1 MSDRLRASSGGLSG
15 SLWVLL
21 TLLGCQGT
29 GADLVLQGGPVYTVD
44 ADRSWVEAV
53 AVNDGEIVFVGS
65 SSEVTRLIGPATE
78 VIDLGGRMLL
88 PGFHDSHVHPDL
100 GSVLS
105 TFCQLDACASKEA
118 ILQAAENC
126 AAEDDRDWVLGYGW
140 QNEVFF
146 PDVNPKKGDLDRRFP
161 DRPAVLI
168 SKDMH
173 TFWVNSPALEEA
185 GITSRTPDPEGGTI
199 ERDPETGEPSGA
211 LRDKAAE
218 MMVDQH
224 IVPGPVESLRL
235 LRDLLRQMNAYG
247 YTSLM
252 DARLTDSNVA
262 LGYWIMELLGQLNFR
277 VSMALLL
284 DPTGDESQIERFK
297 ELRDD
302 YTTERLQATIV
313 KIFLDGNMDANLAF
327 LLDDY
332 LDADHPGKPYFDP
345 DQFNRYVRRLDEEGF
360 AIHVHTIGDGAAH
373 MVLNA
378 VEEARKANPGSQVR
392 HALTHLELTDP
403 SDWPRFS
410 DLGVIANISPYW
422 AFGFEAVPGH
432 PTYADEIRAAVGAER
447 AKRNMAFRSLADAGA
462 TITAGSD
469 YPFTPLDPFD
479 AIEVGM
485 TRQPPN
491 EPGLPSYLPEQRLDL
506 PTLLAAYTIN
516 AAYQLHQEDLTG
528 SIEVGKAADLIVI
541 DRNLFEIPVPQISET
556 KVLLTLLAG
565 EQVYRSKEL

>member
-1 MSDRLRASSGGLSG
+1 M
-15 SLWVLL
+15 
-21 TLLGCQGT
+21 
-29 GADLVLQGGPVYTVD
+29 
-44 ADRSWVEAV
+44 
-53 AVNDGEIVFVGS
+53 
-65 SSEVTRLIGPATE
+65 
-78 VIDLGGRMLL
+78 
-88 PGFHDSHVHPDL
+88 
-100 GSVLS
+100 
-105 TFCQLDACASKEA
+105 
-118 ILQAAENC
+118 
-126 AAEDDRDWVLGYGW
+126 
-140 QNEVFF
+140 NE
-146 PDVNPKKGDLDRRFP
+146 
-161 DRPAVLI
+161 
-168 SKDMH
+168 
-173 TFWVNSPALEEA
+173 
-185 GITSRTPDPEGGTI
+185 
-199 ERDPETGEPSGA
+199 
-211 LRDKAAE
+211 
-218 MMVDQH
+218 
-224 IVPGPVESLRL
+224 
-235 LRDLLRQMNAYG
+235 YG

-262 LGYWIMELLGQLNFR
+262 LGYWIMELLGQLKLR

-327 LLDDY
+327 LLEDY

-345 DQFNRYVRRLDEEGF
+345 DRFDRYVRRLDEEGF
-360 AIHVHTIGDGAAH
+360 AIHVHAIGDGSAR

-378 VEEARKANPGSQVR
+378 VEAARKANPASRVR

-403 SDWPRFS
+403 NDWPRFS

-491 EPGLPSYLPEQRLDL
+491 QPDRPSYLPEQRLDL
-506 PTLLAAYTIN
+506 ETLLAAYTIH
-516 AAYQLHQEDLTG
+516 AAYQLHQEDITG

-541 DRNLFEIPVPQISET
+541 DRNLFEIPVQQISQT

-565 EQVYRSKEL
+565 EQVYRSNEL